1 MKIKSLLFVVSAL
14 YTSLSQG
21 AIVFTESFTYANGP
35 LISAA
40 GSPWTT
46 TSGATPGQVDVASN
60 VVNLTGVTET
70 EDVAANFSS
79 ASTFGTVA
87 ATMDVLFTALP
98 TTTGNYFTHF
108 KDSTLSGFRARVTS
122 FTTGAGAGLFRLG
135 ISNDGGATV
144 PVPTDLALNTTYAI
158 TFTWDFA
165 TSQSSLSIGGGTA
178 VTDTDAATNL
188 TFTSIGLR
196 QSTNMGTLTV
206 DNISVDAIPEPTT
219 TLLGA
224 LGFLAILRRRR

>member
-98 TTTGNYFTHF
+98 SGAGTYFTHF
-108 KDSTLSGFRARVTS
+108 KDSASGFRGRVTS

-165 TSQSSLSIGGGTA
+165 TSQSSLSIGGGTV
-178 VTDTDAATNL
+178 VTDTDAATSL
-188 TFTSIGLR
+188 TLTSIGLR
-196 QSTNMGTLTV
+196 QSTSMGTLTV